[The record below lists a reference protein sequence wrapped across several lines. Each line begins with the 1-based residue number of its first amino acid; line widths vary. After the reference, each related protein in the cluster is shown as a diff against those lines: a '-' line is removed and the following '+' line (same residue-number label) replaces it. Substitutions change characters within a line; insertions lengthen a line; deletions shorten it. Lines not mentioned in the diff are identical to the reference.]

1 MKLVIVESPAKCS
14 KIQGYLGTGYRV
26 LATMGHIR
34 ALQESLDAIGLTTD
48 FEPSYEYMKT
58 KAKTMQ
64 QLKTAAQEAT
74 TVYLASD
81 DDREGEAIA
90 YSVCKLLRLNPATT
104 PRIVFHEITEQAIQ
118 AAVASPRT
126 IDMNRVNAQQARSML
141 DMMIGFTI
149 SPLLWKNVARGLSAG
164 RCQTPALRCVVEREN
179 AIRDFTATGSWRIG
193 GTWSTATASTA
204 FQFKGTL
211 DDEIEDEESATNYME
226 LLRDP
231 TTATVQSN
239 TTSPWSSSAPVPL
252 ITSTLQQQASALHS
266 IPPKSA
272 MQAAQRLYEA
282 GHITYMRTD
291 KAILS
296 EEAKT
301 AIREYIAE
309 TYGQD
314 YVKPA
319 EAEAKVKKSAR
330 KAVGGAGAPT
340 ATEKPKAQEAH
351 ECIRPTDIAVKPA
364 ELPGEWSHT
373 EKRIYTLI
381 WQRALQSQM
390 APARGETC
398 TVHYIADGA
407 PDFPWTSR
415 WKRTVFPGWQAVGA
429 VADLDADAEPDE
441 ESTADAQ
448 WRNATTILRPG
459 TTLNWTTI
467 TAEPHETK
475 APPRYTE
482 ATLVRELEAHGI
494 GRPSTF
500 ASLIAT
506 IQDKNYVEVAN
517 IPGKRVAIAT
527 YSMTPGQWP
536 PVTHAVQKTMGAER
550 QKLVPTELGRSV
562 LTFAL
567 SHFNDLFDYAFTGLM
582 EQRLDK
588 IAEGDEPWKQVLRD
602 TWASYKDRYE
612 RLSTGTATATAT
624 TTATTS
630 AKVRELGANRKAVM
644 TKKGP
649 LLLYE
654 PPAKTTPT
662 IFYGWPSSVAFQDMT
677 EELATQFIAQW
688 EATNAPMGE
697 WRGQPIVKKS
707 GKFGPYVKVGEL
719 SVSVGA
725 DDTYEQICAKLDARA
740 EGGPVAKGPLKT
752 FREYEIHNGQYGP
765 YIIKPALKKRKFV
778 SVPKGITID
787 TLTDADVAALYK
799 AGAEKAKKPWAK
811 GKKIDS

>member
-34 ALQESLDAIGLTTD
+34 ALQESLDAIGLTND
-48 FEPSYEYMKT
+48 FEPAYEYMKT

-64 QLKTAAQEAT
+64 QLKAAATDAT

-90 YSVCKLLRLNPATT
+90 FSVCKLLRLNPATT

-164 RCQTPALRCVVEREN
+164 RCQTPALRCVVERED
-179 AIRDFTATGSWRIG
+179 AIRAFTATGSWRIA
-193 GTWSTATASTA
+193 GTWTKNG

-272 MQAAQRLYEA
+272 MQAAQRLYEG

-296 EEAKT
+296 DEAKT
-301 AIREYIAE
+301 AIREYITE

-319 EAEAKVKKSAR
+319 EAEVKAKKSAR

-340 ATEKPKAQEAH
+340 QPKAQEAH
-351 ECIRPTDIAVKPA
+351 ECIRPTDISVPPA

-415 WKRTVFPGWQAVGA
+415 WKRTVFPGWQVVGA
-429 VADLDADAEPDE
+429 VADLDEHENDDAEAP
-441 ESTADAQ
+441 STADAQ
-448 WRNATTILRPG
+448 WRNATTMLRLG
-459 TTLNWTTI
+459 TTLNWANV

-517 IPGKRVAIAT
+517 IPGKRVSVAT

-536 PVTHAVQKTMGAER
+536 PATNTVQKTMGAER

-562 LTFAL
+562 LTFTL

-612 RLSTGTATATAT
+612 RLSTTASATATATAT
-624 TTATTS
+624 ATAS

-654 PPAKTTPT
+654 PPTKTATATT

-677 EELATQFIAQW
+677 EELATQYIAQW
-688 EATNAPMGE
+688 EATNAPIGE
-697 WRGQPIVKKS
+697 WHGQPIVKKS

-740 EGGPVAKGPLKT
+740 EGPATVKGPLKT

>member
-34 ALQESLDAIGLTTD
+34 ALQESLDAIGLTND
-48 FEPSYEYMKT
+48 FEPAYEYMKT

-64 QLKTAAQEAT
+64 QLKAAATDAT

-90 YSVCKLLRLNPATT
+90 FSVCKLLRLNPATT

-149 SPLLWKNVARGLSAG
+149 SPLLWSHVARGLSAG

-179 AIRDFTATGSWRIG
+179 AIRDFTVTGSWRIG
-193 GTWSTATASTA
+193 GTWSTGT
-204 FQFKGTL
+204 FQCKGTL
-211 DDEIEDEESATNYME
+211 DDEIEDEESAINYME
-226 LLRDP
+226 LLQDP
-231 TTATVQSN
+231 NTATVQSN
-239 TTSPWSSSAPVPL
+239 TITKWSSSAPLPL

-272 MQAAQRLYEA
+272 MQAAQRLYEG

-291 KAILS
+291 MAILS

-301 AIREYIAE
+301 SIRGYITE
-309 TYGQD
+309 TYGAD

-319 EAEAKVKKSAR
+319 EAPVPVKPKSTR

-340 ATEKPKAQEAH
+340 PPKAQEAH
-351 ECIRPTDIAVKPA
+351 ECIRPTDISVKPA

-390 APARGETC
+390 ASANGENC
-398 TVHYIADGA
+398 TVRYIADGA

-415 WKRTVFPGWQAVGA
+415 WKRTLFLGWQAVGA
-429 VADLDADAEPDE
+429 VADLDADAEADPDTNE
-441 ESTADAQ
+441 ESNADIQ
-448 WRNATTILRPG
+448 WRNAVTILTAG
-459 TTLNWTTI
+459 TKMNWSSI

-475 APPRYTE
+475 AQPRYTE
-482 ATLVRELEAHGI
+482 ATLVRELETYGI

-506 IQDKNYVEVAN
+506 IQDKNYVEIAN
-517 IPGKRVAIAT
+517 IPGKRVSVAT

-536 PVTHAVQKTMGAER
+536 PATNTVQKTMGAER
-550 QKLVPTELGRSV
+550 QKLVPTDLGRSA

-567 SHFNDLFDYAFTGLM
+567 HHFNDLFDYAFTGLM

-588 IAEGDEPWKQVLRD
+588 IAEGTEPWKQVLRD
-602 TWASYKDRYE
+602 TWASYKDRYAT
-612 RLSTGTATATAT
+612 LSATRGSTTSTAP
-624 TTATTS
+624 TTS
-630 AKVRELGANRKAVM
+630 AKVRDLGENRKAVM
-644 TKKGP
+644 SKKGP
-649 LLLYE
+649 LLLCE
-654 PPAKTTPT
+654 PPTKDGVPT
-662 IFYGWPSSVAFQDMT
+662 FYGWPEGLAFQDMT
-677 EELATQFIAQW
+677 SELATAFIAQRQ
-688 EATNAPMGE
+688 AYSAPIGE

-707 GKFGPYVKVGEL
+707 GKFGPYVKVGDL

-740 EGGPVAKGPLKT
+740 EGPATAKGPLKS
-752 FREYEIHNGQYGP
+752 FKEYEIHNGQYGP

-799 AGAEKAKKPWAK
+799 AGAEKAKKQWAK
-811 GKKIDS
+811 K